1 MHTCTTHQNFIY
13 FSCPNFHSAKNKKT
27 SEEILMPKINT
38 VYSTNINIS
47 NMHAF
52 KLPTKIESSYVAQTG
67 LELLG
72 LHDPPA
78 SE

>member
-1 MHTCTTHQNFIY
+1 
-13 FSCPNFHSAKNKKT
+13 
-27 SEEILMPKINT
+27 MPKINT